1 MEKIRVMLADDN
13 RSLLK
18 LLSDYLARQADIELV
33 GTVSD
38 GMEIPDKVIEWT
50 PDLLVMDIIMPR
62 QDGFMALEKL
72 GQPEFPVK
80 PRVIVLTGLARDD
93 FIMRAIQLGASYYMV
108 KPFDMRLLYARI
120 VEIAGARAE
129 SHEPAAESEGG
140 ESVDEQITN
149 LFLALG
155 IPAHIKGYQYL
166 REAVRMVLENHDV
179 INRITKELYPAVARR
194 FDTSASKVERAMRHA
209 IGVAWTRGRL
219 ETVNQMYGYKV
230 FRRDDKP
237 TNGEFIAL
245 VSDKIAV
252 RKTA

>member
-1 MEKIRVMLADDN
+1 MDKIRVMLADDN

-18 LLSDYLARQADIELV
+18 LLSDYLSRQPDIELV
-33 GTVSD
+33 GAVYD
-38 GMEIPDKVIEWT
+38 GMEIPEKVIEWA
-50 PDLLVMDIIMPR
+50 PDMLVMDIIMPR

-72 GQPEFPVK
+72 GRPDFPVK

-93 FIMRAIQLGASYYMV
+93 FIVRAIRLGASYYMV
-108 KPFDMRLLYARI
+108 KPFDMHLLYARI
-120 VEIAGARAE
+120 VEIAGNRQEA
-129 SHEPAAESEGG
+129 SQPVSSQEGG

-209 IGVAWTRGRL
+209 IGVAWTRGRIDA
-219 ETVNQMYGYKV
+219 VNQMYGTKV
-230 FRRDDKP
+230 FRREDKP

-245 VSDKIAV
+245 VSDKIAL